1 MHAILFSFLLFLS
14 VYLRLCLSFHLTFC
28 ISLRLFLC
36 VFFHMFP
43 ASLSVPLSVSAFHCL
58 SICIHLSPLCSL
70 SLSLRLSHV
79 ACISCCVCHLT
90 HALTARFTNDAAQY
104 ESWNNDNN
112 SDRNNTR
119 QLQPSY
125 LHLSIINI
133 NTCKYNHNQHSKYR
147 PRTMCSSQGAQ
158 RIPSTDVQR
167 RTERQ
172 TKG

>member
-1 MHAILFSFLLFLS
+1 MVKTIILPRIARWQGRGCNSP
-14 VYLRLCLSFHLTFC
+14 YMPRLCMLYYSLFFYFSQFICASVSLSIWHSAYPYVC
-28 ISLRLFLC
+28 SCASSSII
-36 VFFHMFP
+36 MFP
-43 ASLSVPLSVSAFHCL
+43 ASLSVPLSVSASHCL

-125 LHLSIINI
+125 
-133 NTCKYNHNQHSKYR
+133 TCLL
-147 PRTMCSSQGAQ
+147 
-158 RIPSTDVQR
+158 
-167 RTERQ
+167 
-172 TKG
+172 